1 MPLQSINPT
10 TDATIATYQE
20 MSPAEVA
27 DIVGATHAAHL
38 QWRGTSFDERASVLR
53 AAAQLLRSRSDEW
66 ARLMAAEMGKP
77 MRDGVAEARKCAD
90 CCDYFAQ
97 QGAAML
103 ARESIATDDRHDSFV
118 LFQPLGVVL
127 AVMPWNFPFWQA
139 FRALAPALMAGNA
152 MVLKHA
158 SNVCGCAIALERILR
173 DAGAPEHLF
182 RTLLIGSSRVD
193 AVIEHP
199 LVRAVTLTGSS
210 DAGRA
215 VAGKAGQVLKKCVL
229 ELGGSDAYLVLEDA
243 DLDVAATVCAKARLV
258 NGGQSCIAGKRFVV
272 VDAVR
277 EKFEQRF
284 VAKMQAARQGDPLDP
299 ATEIG
304 PMARR
309 DLRDQLQRQ
318 VQASIERGAR
328 CLLGGRIPEGAG
340 AFYPPTVLTDVR
352 PGMPAYDEEVF
363 GPVAAIIPVRD
374 EAAAIEV
381 ANDSMFGLGGAVITR
396 DLARGERVAA
406 ALECGCAF
414 VNEPVRSDSRLPFG
428 GVKQSGYGRELSAFG
443 IKEFV
448 NVKSVVVNRG

>member
-1 MPLQSINPT
+1 MPLQSINPA
-10 TDATIATYQE
+10 TDTILSTYQE
-20 MSPAEVA
+20 MSSSEVA
-27 DIVGATHAAHL
+27 DIVSATHAAHL
-38 QWRGTSFDERASVLR
+38 QWRGTSMDERARILR
-53 AAAQLLRSRSDEW
+53 GAAHLLRSRSNEW
-66 ARLMAAEMGKP
+66 AQLMAAEMGKP
-77 MRDGVAEARKCAD
+77 VRDGVAEAKKCAD
-90 CCDYFAQ
+90 CCDYFAE

-103 ARESIATDDRHDSFV
+103 ARESVPTDDKHDSFV
-118 LFQPLGVVL
+118 IYQPLGVVL

-139 FRALAPALMAGNA
+139 FRALAPAIMAGNA
-152 MVLKHA
+152 IVLKHA

-199 LVRAVTLTGSS
+199 LVRGVTLTGSS

-215 VAGKAGQVLKKCVL
+215 VASKAGQVLKKCVL

-243 DLDVAATVCAKARLV
+243 DLDLAATICAKARLV
-258 NGGQSCIAGKRFVV
+258 NGGQSCIAGKRFLV
-272 VDAVR
+272 VDPVR
-277 EKFEQRF
+277 EEFEKRF
-284 VAKMQAARQGDPLDP
+284 VAKMKAVRQGDPLDP

-304 PMARR
+304 PLARR

-318 VQASIERGAR
+318 VTVSVDRGAR
-328 CLLGGRIPEGAG
+328 CLLGGSIPAGPG

-381 ANDSMFGLGGAVITR
+381 ANDSVFGLGGGVVTR
-396 DLARGERVAA
+396 DLARGQRVAA
-406 ALECGCAF
+406 ALECGCVF
-414 VNEPVRSDSRLPFG
+414 VNEPVRSDPRLPFG

>member
-10 TDATIATYQE
+10 NDAVLSTYQE
-20 MSPAEVA
+20 MSPSEVA
-27 DIVGATHAAHL
+27 DIVDLTHAAHL
-38 QWRGTSFDERASVLR
+38 AWRTTSFDERAGVLR
-53 AAAQLLRSRSDEW
+53 RAAQVLRSRSGEW
-66 ARLMAAEMGKP
+66 AQLMAAEMGKP
-77 MRDGVAEARKCAD
+77 VRDGVAEAHKCAD
-90 CCDYFAQ
+90 CCDYFAEH
-97 QGAAML
+97 GAAML
-103 ARESIATDDRHDSFV
+103 AREPVRTDDQHDSFV
-118 LFQPLGVVL
+118 LYQPLGVVL

-152 MVLKHA
+152 IVLKHA

-173 DAGAPEHLF
+173 DAGAPDHLF

-199 LVRAVTLTGSS
+199 VVRAVTLTGSS

-243 DLDVAATVCAKARLV
+243 DLEQAATVCAKARLV
-258 NGGQSCIAGKRFVV
+258 NGGQSCIAGKRFLV

-277 EKFEQRF
+277 EEFEKRF
-284 VAKMQAARQGDPLDP
+284 VAKMQAVRQGDPLDQ

-309 DLRDQLQRQ
+309 DLRDQLQQQ
-318 VQASIERGAR
+318 VTASVERGAR
-328 CLLGGRIPEGAG
+328 CLLGGSIPEGPG

-381 ANDSMFGLGGAVITR
+381 ANDSMFGLGGGVITR

-406 ALECGCAF
+406 ALECGCVF

-428 GVKQSGYGRELSAFG
+428 GVKQSGYGRELAVFG
-443 IKEFV
+443 IREFV
-448 NVKSVVVNRG
+448 NVKSVVVNRK

>member
-10 TDATIATYQE
+10 NDAVLSTYQE
-20 MSPAEVA
+20 MSPSEVA
-27 DIVGATHAAHL
+27 DIVDLTHAAHL
-38 QWRGTSFDERASVLR
+38 AWRTTSFDERAGVLR
-53 AAAQLLRSRSDEW
+53 RAAQVLRSRSGEW
-66 ARLMAAEMGKP
+66 AQLMAAEMGKP
-77 MRDGVAEARKCAD
+77 VRDGVAEAHKCAD
-90 CCDYFAQ
+90 CCDYIAEH
-97 QGAAML
+97 GAAML
-103 ARESIATDDRHDSFV
+103 AREPVRTDDQHDSFV
-118 LFQPLGVVL
+118 LYQPLGVVL

-152 MVLKHA
+152 IVLKHA

-173 DAGAPEHLF
+173 DAGAPDHLF

-243 DLDVAATVCAKARLV
+243 DLDQAATVCAKARLV
-258 NGGQSCIAGKRFVV
+258 NGGQSCIAGKRFLV

-277 EKFEQRF
+277 EEFEKRF
-284 VAKMQAARQGDPLDP
+284 VAKMQAVRQGDPLDQ

-309 DLRDQLQRQ
+309 DLRDQLQQQ
-318 VQASIERGAR
+318 VTASVERGAR
-328 CLLGGRIPEGAG
+328 CLLGGSIPEGPG

-381 ANDSMFGLGGAVITR
+381 ANDSMFGLGGGVITR

-406 ALECGCAF
+406 ALECGCVF

-428 GVKQSGYGRELSAFG
+428 GVKQSGYGRELAVFG
-443 IKEFV
+443 IREFV
-448 NVKSVVVNRG
+448 NVKSVVVNRK